1 MTTQRRTRRGSSV
14 GIVWEDE
21 ELRILG
27 VDLSQAPLRL
37 QFNATKRMREAG
49 RVIEREMKVDAAG
62 HIGNYFG
69 IPGTEYPIPL
79 ALHVSS
85 ELLRWDEVEAGIE
98 RKGAGKLAHIIA
110 YGSVN
115 NAPAYDP
122 GAGPRRAMPEVMD
135 VLAKLAEESVIGE
148 ERRK

>member
-1 MTTQRRTRRGSSV
+1 MRSQTRRGSRASV
-14 GIVWEDE
+14 TWEDE

-27 VDLSQAPLRL
+27 VDLSDAPLRL
-37 QFNATKRMREAG
+37 QFNAHKRMPQAA
-49 RVIEREMKVDAAG
+49 RVIEREMKIDATG

-69 IPGTEYPIPL
+69 HPGTEYPIPL
-79 ALHVSS
+79 AIHVSS
-85 ELLRWDEVEAGIE
+85 ELLRWDEAEIGIE

-110 YGSVN
+110 YGSIN

-122 GAGPRRAMPEVMD
+122 GAGPRRAVPEVLD
-135 VLAKLAEESVIGE
+135 ILGQLAEESVLGE